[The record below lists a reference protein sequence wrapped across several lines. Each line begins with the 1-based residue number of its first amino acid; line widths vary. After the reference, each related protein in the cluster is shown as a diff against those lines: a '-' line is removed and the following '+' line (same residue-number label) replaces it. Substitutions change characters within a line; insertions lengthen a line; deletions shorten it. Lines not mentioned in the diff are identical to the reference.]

1 MAVRTRMK
9 TNYPGVFYRI
19 AQRKGRP
26 GEERIYYIVFKQDGK
41 VIEEKV
47 GRQYADDMTP
57 ARASGIRAERI
68 EGKRLSRKE
77 IRQATLAAKTAEAAK
92 PTIARLWDQYQQALP
107 DRKDTKTDRLRFN
120 LHLQDI
126 FKDKIPNEIT
136 TIDVDKLRHKLLK
149 TGKSPQTTKHVLA
162 LLRRV
167 IMFGVKKGLCAAPDP
182 SKLHFEMPKVDNQKT
197 ESFTADQLKKYLE
210 AIDREPDQDAA
221 AFLRL
226 ALVTG
231 MRKGALMAL
240 RWTDIDYENGFIL
253 LRGEVAKKGKSERIP
268 LSRAARAI
276 LQNISSTESPFVF
289 PGKGGEQRK
298 DFRKIAVRVK
308 QHAGLPDD
316 FRPLHGLRHAYA
328 SLLASSGKVDLYT
341 LQKLLTHSSPQMTQ
355 RYAHLADEAMQ
366 RAANVADAIFDMDTN
381 GSDACLSHRIATD
394 LSND

>member
-92 PTIARLWDQYQQALP
+92 PTIARLWDQYQQAFP

-149 TGKSPQTTKHVLA
+149 TGRSPQTT
-162 LLRRV
+162 
-167 IMFGVKKGLCAAPDP
+167 
-182 SKLHFEMPKVDNQKT
+182 
-197 ESFTADQLKKYLE
+197 
-210 AIDREPDQDAA
+210 
-221 AFLRL
+221 
-226 ALVTG
+226 
-231 MRKGALMAL
+231 
-240 RWTDIDYENGFIL
+240 
-253 LRGEVAKKGKSERIP
+253 
-268 LSRAARAI
+268 
-276 LQNISSTESPFVF
+276 
-289 PGKGGEQRK
+289 
-298 DFRKIAVRVK
+298 
-308 QHAGLPDD
+308 
-316 FRPLHGLRHAYA
+316 
-328 SLLASSGKVDLYT
+328 
-341 LQKLLTHSSPQMTQ
+341 
-355 RYAHLADEAMQ
+355 
-366 RAANVADAIFDMDTN
+366 
-381 GSDACLSHRIATD
+381 
-394 LSND
+394 